1 MALTVLTA
9 ASKVHF
15 TILDRIDQHDYGQMI
30 LTQAN
35 LDASIQD
42 LSSRIRQTYRI
53 IMDNR
58 SPSKANSMKST
69 LVQIARVMQ
78 ECAQF
83 ISHYSETKSFCTSSL
98 IHLIFLIVHITV
110 GTRLGK
116 NMVSEKTSITVTNYN
131 SKLDKLMQ
139 GLRDRVVFDIHD
151 SVQQIREIRD
161 EVSLDSLV
169 CAGKVGLN
177 QGKKCLDGMRME
189 ILRDH

>member
-1 MALTVLTA
+1 
-9 ASKVHF
+9 
-15 TILDRIDQHDYGQMI
+15 
-30 LTQAN
+30 
-35 LDASIQD
+35 
-42 LSSRIRQTYRI
+42 
-53 IMDNR
+53 
-58 SPSKANSMKST
+58 
-69 LVQIARVMQ
+69 
-78 ECAQF
+78 
-83 ISHYSETKSFCTSSL
+83 
-98 IHLIFLIVHITV
+98 
-110 GTRLGK
+110 
-116 NMVSEKTSITVTNYN
+116 MVSEKTSITVTNYN